1 LTFLFGGKIILKKSE
16 SSRKSKKSTP
26 PLNILEHIYVPKHEI
41 LSKEEAEALLKK
53 YNITPSQLP
62 SILISDPVIKA
73 IGAKVGDIIKI
84 TRPSETS
91 GVSVY
96 YRCVVKDAT

>member
-1 LTFLFGGKIILKKSE
+1 LEGKIILKKSK
-16 SSRKSKKSTP
+16 SSIKSKKSISP
-26 PLNILEHIYVPKHEI
+26 PSNILEHVYVPKHEI
-41 LSKEEAEALLKK
+41 LSKEEADALLKK

-62 SILISDPVIKA
+62 SILISDPIVKA

-84 TRPSETS
+84 TRLSETS
-91 GVSVY
+91 GISIY

>member
-1 LTFLFGGKIILKKSE
+1 M
-16 SSRKSKKSTP
+16 KSKKSISP
-26 PLNILEHIYVPKHEI
+26 PINILEHVYVPKHEI

-62 SILISDPVIKA
+62 SILISDPVVKA
-73 IGAKVGDIIKI
+73 IGAKIGDIIKI
-84 TRPSETS
+84 TRLSETS
-91 GVSVY
+91 GKSIY

>member
-1 LTFLFGGKIILKKSE
+1 MEGKIILKKSE
-16 SSRKSKKSTP
+16 SSKKSKKSIP
-26 PLNILEHIYVPKHEI
+26 PSFNILEHVYVPKHEI

-62 SILISDPVIKA
+62 SILISDPVVKA

-91 GVSVY
+91 GTSIY

>member
-1 LTFLFGGKIILKKSE
+1 LKKSK
-16 SSRKSKKSTP
+16 SSIKSKKSILP
-26 PLNILEHIYVPKHEI
+26 SSNILEHVYVPKHEI

-62 SILISDPVIKA
+62 SILISDPIVKA

-84 TRPSETS
+84 TRLSETS
-91 GVSVY
+91 GKSIY

>member
-1 LTFLFGGKIILKKSE
+1 
-16 SSRKSKKSTP
+16 
-26 PLNILEHIYVPKHEI
+26 
-41 LSKEEAEALLKK
+41 LLKK

-62 SILISDPVIKA
+62 SILISDPVVKA

-91 GVSVY
+91 GTSIY